1 MINFLLR
8 TLVTDFNFKVPDWD
22 YDLTSRNLC
31 HFSSAFLRSYMV
43 KSPQKLYI
51 EVSRWGACFILFLKF
66 LKVIFIIFFVYIL
79 AQGNAILTFPR
90 L

>member
-1 MINFLLR
+1 
-8 TLVTDFNFKVPDWD
+8 
-22 YDLTSRNLC
+22 
-31 HFSSAFLRSYMV
+31 MV